1 MAVLITTEAIVKTV
15 SPKNL
20 KFGIDD
26 LNEIVDGWI
35 EPVKIGPLWIMY
47 KEGSKEDPI
56 NEIASMVFNM
66 PLHGKVLVVPVQQ
79 LPTEWDLMEP
89 EDFRYSGEEVDV
101 GFLLSL
107 QTILISKKLMEE
119 DGAFYSPDGSAMF
132 NMIDAKEEWM
142 YDPKI
147 NDSDE
152 QSKEFLKS
160 IYDYV
165 ISSKTDKLKEGVLF
179 EDEGLIVRVENIK
192 DLTLAI
198 SQMIEVYIEEEEY
211 EKCAKLQKIINDL
224 KNC

>member
-1 MAVLITTEAIVKTV
+1 MAVLITSEAIVKTV
-15 SPKNL
+15 SPLKN
-20 KFGIDD
+20 KFGIDE
-26 LNEIVDGWI
+26 LNDHIDGWI

-47 KEGSKEDPI
+47 KEGSDKDPL

-89 EDFRYSGEEVDV
+89 EDFKYSGEEVDC

-107 QTILISKKLMEE
+107 QSLLIHRKLMEE
-119 DGAFYSPDGSAMF
+119 GEGFYNQDGTTIFDVGP
-132 NMIDAKEEWM
+132 KEEWM
-142 YDPKI
+142 YDPKV
-147 NDSDE
+147 NDFDD
-152 QSKEFLKS
+152 QTKEFLKS

-165 ISSKTDKLKEGVLF
+165 VSSDVYKLKEGVLF
-179 EDEGLIVRVENIK
+179 EDESLIVRVENVK

-198 SQMIEVYIEEEEY
+198 SQMVEMYVEEEEY
-211 EKCAKLQKIINDL
+211 EKCAQLQKIINDL

>member
-1 MAVLITTEAIVKTV
+1 MAVLITSEAIVKTV
-15 SPKNL
+15 SPKNS
-20 KFGIDD
+20 KFGIED

-47 KEGSKEDPI
+47 KEGSKEDPV

-89 EDFRYSGEEVDV
+89 EDFKYSGEEVDC

-107 QTILISKKLMEE
+107 QTILIHKKLAEE
-119 DGAFYSPDGSAMF
+119 GGAFYSPDGTAIF
-132 NMIDAKEEWM
+132 DIGPKEEWM

-147 NDSDE
+147 NDSDD
-152 QSKEFLKS
+152 QTKEFLKS

-165 ISSKTDKLKEGVLF
+165 VSSDVYKLKEGVLF
-179 EDEGLIVRVENIK
+179 EDESLIVRVENVK
-192 DLTLAI
+192 DLNLAI
-198 SQMIEVYIEEEEY
+198 SQMIDVYVEEEEY